1 MKHLIIAFFCC
12 LVSVQN
18 YALAPVVD
26 DSENFAILDEQ
37 QADVRQPVA
46 HNENEY
52 DTSSF
57 NEKIPGEEKPL
68 AHDEPALKSQ
78 SRVELL
84 DKVQGMQQDI
94 QELRGQ
100 LEMQSHDI
108 KLLKDQQLAFYKD
121 LDARLSQTSA
131 TQAGSTSLPKGSI
144 AEAATEL
151 SLNQVQNQI
160 KSPSNALSNTANKAP
175 VTPVPTTPS
184 PIQSQSR
191 DPVAAQTSSAH
202 NNPADEQLS
211 YMAAYELVKNKQFDD
226 AINSM
231 HAFVTQYPKGGYT
244 ANAQYWLGELYMVK
258 KNYSE
263 AMQHFEVVLSQYP
276 NSSKTAA
283 SLLKVGYALAAS
295 GKGSE
300 AKQKL
305 SQVIKNYPDTATA
318 QLAAAKLRSL
328 NAS

>member
-37 QADVRQPVA
+37 QADLSEPVA
-46 HNENEY
+46 NNEY
-52 DTSSF
+52 DNSSY
-57 NEKIPGEEKPL
+57 NEKALGDEKPL

-100 LEMQSHDI
+100 LDMQSHDI

-121 LDARLSQTSA
+121 LDARLSQTPS
-131 TQAGSTSLPKGSI
+131 TQTGSGSLTKGSI
-144 AEAATEL
+144 APASTEL
-151 SLNQVQNQI
+151 SLNPIQPQI
-160 KSPSNALSNTANKAP
+160 KSPSNIATTNKAVVAP
-175 VTPVPTTPS
+175 IPTPSS
-184 PIQSQSR
+184 PIQNQSGAG
-191 DPVAAQTSSAH
+191 VAVPTSSAH
-202 NNPADEQLS
+202 NNPADEQIS

-231 HAFVTQYPKGGYT
+231 QAFVTHYPNGGYT

-258 KNYSE
+258 KNYPE
-263 AMQHFEVVLSQYP
+263 AIQHFEVVLSQYP

-295 GKGSE
+295 GKGAE

-305 SQVIKNYPDTATA
+305 GKVIKNYPDTATA
-318 QLAAAKLRSL
+318 QLAAAKLKSL

>member
-37 QADVRQPVA
+37 QADVNRPVA
-46 HNENEY
+46 NNEY
-52 DTSSF
+52 DNSSF
-57 NEKIPGEEKPL
+57 NEKSPGEERPL

-84 DKVQGMQQDI
+84 DKIQGMQQDI
-94 QELRGQ
+94 QDLRGQ
-100 LEMQSHDI
+100 LEIQSHDV

-121 LDARLSQTSA
+121 LDARLGQ
-131 TQAGSTSLPKGSI
+131 GSI
-144 AEAATEL
+144 APASTEL
-151 SLNQVQNQI
+151 SLNQIQPQI
-160 KSPSNALSNTANKAP
+160 QPQLKTPSNTVTTNNTQAASAG
-175 VTPVPTTPS
+175 VTPS
-184 PIQSQSR
+184 PIQNES
-191 DPVAAQTSSAH
+191 VAAVAAPTYSVH
-202 NNPADEQLS
+202 NNPADEQIS
-211 YMAAYELVKNKQFDD
+211 YMAAYELVKNKQFDE

-231 HAFVTQYPKGGYT
+231 QAFITKYPNGGYT
-244 ANAQYWLGELYMVK
+244 ANAEYWLGELYMVK
-258 KNYSE
+258 KSYPE
-263 AMQHFEVVLSQYP
+263 AIQHFEVVLSQYP
-276 NSSKTAA
+276 NSSKNAA

-295 GKGSE
+295 GRGAE

-305 SQVIKNYPDTATA
+305 QQVIKNYPDTATA
-318 QLAAAKLRSL
+318 QLAATKLKSL